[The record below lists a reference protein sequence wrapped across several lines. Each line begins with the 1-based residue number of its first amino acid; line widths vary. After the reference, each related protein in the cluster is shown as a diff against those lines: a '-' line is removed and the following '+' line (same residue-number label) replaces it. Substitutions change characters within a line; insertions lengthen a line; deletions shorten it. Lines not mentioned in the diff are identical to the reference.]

1 MKIIKTI
8 FNKVCLLTP
17 EIFSDERGFFYES
30 YNSKS
35 FNSLIGD
42 NASFV
47 QDNHSYTKKSV
58 LRGLHYQESPYEQD
72 KLVRVLSGEIYDV
85 VVDIR
90 KSSKT
95 FGKWHGEVLSAIN
108 NNQLWIPKGF
118 AHGFVVTSC
127 DATVLYKTTQ
137 YYYPESE
144 RTIRYDDPDLNIQW
158 PIEIEIISKKD
169 SKGLGIKDIL

>member
-8 FNKVCLLTP
+8 FNKVCLLKP

-35 FNSLIGD
+35 FNSSIGN

-47 QDNHSYTKKSV
+47 QDNHSYTKRSV
-58 LRGLHYQESPYEQD
+58 LRGLHYQEAPYEQD

-95 FGKWHGEVLSAIN
+95 FGQWHGEVLSAIN

-118 AHGFVVTSC
+118 AHGFLC
-127 DATVLYKTTQ
+127 L
-137 YYYPESE
+137 
-144 RTIRYDDPDLNIQW
+144 
-158 PIEIEIISKKD
+158 SKKCTIIYKCIGG
-169 SKGLGIKDIL
+169 SGESCLQPRKPGNTL